1 MCGQP
6 PRHLQAATNRYAPD
20 LQIWRFGCRS
30 VQAHMSRFGLM
41 ILMCVCAGC
50 SSTARDLGTDAT
62 TLVSVVPATAP
73 PEASPVVPAT
83 DPSEPSTGACSPDN
97 DPLSVAKTFILAAE
111 TSDQATIARCI
122 YPAAGLGSDLIAIA
136 ASGGWMLDQ
145 VRPVQR
151 NSKLK
156 VGPDSV
162 GFDFPAPPQSRG
174 TFIDSAGQS
183 QALGP
188 DFQSGV
194 QIAVTLEPNGLRYVT
209 DILGYAS
216 G

>member
-1 MCGQP
+1 
-6 PRHLQAATNRYAPD
+6 
-20 LQIWRFGCRS
+20 
-30 VQAHMSRFGLM
+30 M

-50 SSTARDLGTDAT
+50 TTTSDPGRAGAT
-62 TLVSVVPATAP
+62 SVSVVPATTP
-73 PEASPVVPAT
+73 QEASSAVLAT
-83 DPSEPSTGACSPDN
+83 DPTGPSTKACVLDN
-97 DPLSVAKTFILAAE
+97 DPLNVAKTFILAAE
-111 TSDQATIARCI
+111 TSDQATIARCT
-122 YPAAGLGSDLIAIA
+122 YPAAGLSSDLVAIA
-136 ASGGWMLDQ
+136 ASGGWMFDH

-151 NSKLK
+151 TSKLK

-183 QALGP
+183 QSLGA

-194 QIAVTLEPNGLRYVT
+194 QIAVTLEPDGLRYVT